1 MSENT
6 ITASG
11 SAEVMEEPDAAR
23 VVIGVEEEGTDRDET
38 IEDFNQ
44 NANTVKSTLS
54 ESFDLDE
61 DQINTISYN
70 FSTVVENANHRSRQ
84 SSERFGGAHYFQVEV
99 HDIEVVGE
107 LLSVALDEGATD
119 IREVE
124 YTLSDE
130 TRNECKEEALE
141 IALESARKDAEVAA
155 SFENYAIDGVLEFD
169 LTDSDSTTPGVSG
182 EIMDTL
188 SRAGS
193 KSDADL
199 EPDDVTVELTVE
211 VTYSFS

>member
-6 ITASG
+6 ITANG
-11 SAEVMEEPDAAR
+11 SAEVMEEPDGAR
-23 VVIGVEEEGTDRDET
+23 VVIGVKEEGTDRDET
-38 IEDFNQ
+38 IEEFNQ
-44 NANTVKSTLS
+44 NANEVKSTLS
-54 ESFDLDE
+54 ESFNLSE

-84 SSERFGGAHYFQVEV
+84 SSERFGGAHYFQVEL
-99 HDIEVVGE
+99 HNIEIVGE
-107 LLSVALDEGATD
+107 LLSVALEEGATD
-119 IREVE
+119 IRDVE
-124 YTLSDE
+124 YILSDE

-141 IALESARKDAEVAA
+141 LALESARNDAEVAA
-155 SFENYAIDGVLEFD
+155 DFEDYVIDDALEFD

-193 KSDADL
+193 QSNPDL
-199 EPDDVTVELTVE
+199 EPDDVAVEVTVE